1 MNKDRGTIK
10 WTSMMLPEHVER
22 LRKWDETLAAEHK
35 KVLSEWELDTLQET
49 IQHAYQVR
57 KSITLTLFHANRMV
71 KRNGYIQKF
80 EVHKKQLL
88 LESED
93 AIYRIDFTSI
103 QAAELDD

>member
-22 LRKWDETLAAEHK
+22 LRKWDETLAAERK

-49 IQHAYQVR
+49 IQYAYQV
-57 KSITLTLFHANRMV
+57 KKAITLTLFHANRMV
-71 KRNGYIQKF
+71 KRNGYIQRI
-80 EVHKKQLL
+80 EVYKKQLL

-93 AIYRIDFTSI
+93 AIYRIDFMSI

>member
-35 KVLSEWELDTLQET
+35 KVLSEWELDTLQQT
-49 IQHAYQVR
+49 IQHAYQAK
-57 KSITLTLFHANRMV
+57 KSITLTLFHANRLM
-71 KRNGYIQKF
+71 KRKGYIQRIDMY
-80 EVHKKQLL
+80 KKQLL

>member
-49 IQHAYQVR
+49 IQYAYQV
-57 KSITLTLFHANRMV
+57 KKAITLTLFHANRMV
-71 KRNGYIQKF
+71 KRNGYIQRI
-80 EVHKKQLL
+80 EVYKKQLL

-93 AIYRIDFTSI
+93 AIYRIDFMSI